1 MNPDAS
7 WHGDY
12 KSSNWIYVGGLDYRL
27 TEGDV
32 LTVFAQWGEMQEI
45 RLARDEETGRSKGF
59 AFICYCNQLS
69 TVLAVDNFNGIS
81 LLGRTLKVDHLAK
94 SRIPQ

>member
-1 MNPDAS
+1 MNPNAS

-12 KSSNWIYVGGLDYRL
+12 STSSWIWVGGLDYRL

-32 LTVFAQWGEMQEI
+32 LSVFAQWGEIGEI
-45 RLARDEETGRSKGF
+45 KLARDEQTGRSKGF
-59 AFICYCNQLS
+59 AFICYSNQLS

-81 LLGRTLKVDHLAK
+81 LLGRTLKVDHVLPC
-94 SRIPQ
+94 RIPK